1 MEQNNFFRYP
11 VSTSFRSISNYKIL
25 FRWTWSYFYRN
36 MDNQIEIEIAKRE
49 NLWTVIVFVYTKVE
63 TLKEEFMHEKKFEET
78 KQAQARRKW

>member
-1 MEQNNFFRYP
+1 
-11 VSTSFRSISNYKIL
+11 
-25 FRWTWSYFYRN
+25 

-78 KQAQARRKW
+78 KQAQARGK